1 MAAKLRYLAAFI
13 MQSRPK
19 KRHRPG
25 NIIKMKA
32 PTIKL
37 QKVSTH
43 VAVAMIFLG
52 SLSLAACGGGG
63 SSSSAATTPVN
74 LSAVQKNYESFSL
87 ASNGGAHYLRGSLLI
102 SSSSTGA
109 LTVSPNSSLF
119 TQDSSLPQSPATGGP
134 QMLTTGSSTVASGF
148 AVPTLTPDR
157 YLVNGAVVTEAIPSK
172 IEVSYNGDN
181 VQEAD
186 YAADGKTVTTT
197 LLGTS
202 YTNVPLSG
210 AISASPSELFDDS
223 AVGLITNTI
232 NGSSL
237 YNKSATWQ
245 AGAAYVKV
253 TRQTVGDTVFVG
265 DCVAPA
271 TTGNNITPCSTTIS
285 TLEAIFPFTSV
296 NDGKTYNLSDGQIVT
311 LAGGIRAWVANTLMK
326 TATPEYRV
334 LYQSNGEIFEG
345 ALMKDGTTLALFP
358 PGSTTAQNFYIFL
371 NKAAVQSIS
380 SALTF

>member
-1 MAAKLRYLAAFI
+1 
-13 MQSRPK
+13 
-19 KRHRPG
+19 
-25 NIIKMKA
+25 MKA
-32 PTIKL
+32 PKIKL
-37 QKVSTH
+37 QEISTH
-43 VAVAMIFLG
+43 VALAVTFIG
-52 SLSLAACGGGG
+52 VLSLTACGGGG
-63 SSSSAATTPVN
+63 SSGSAATTPAN
-74 LSAVQKNYESFSL
+74 LSAVQQNYESFTL

-109 LTVSPNSSLF
+109 LTVSPSSSLF
-119 TQDSSLPQSPATGGP
+119 TQDSSLPQSPATSGP
-134 QMLTTGSSTVASGF
+134 QMLTTGMSTVASGF

-157 YLVNGAVVTEAIPSK
+157 YLVNGAVVTEAIPAQVQ
-172 IEVSYNGDN
+172 VSYVGDN
-181 VQEAD
+181 VQETD
-186 YAADGKTVTTT
+186 YATDGKTVTMT
-197 LLGTS
+197 LLGTN

-223 AVGLITNTI
+223 ALGLITNTV

-245 AGAAYVKV
+245 AGAAYMKV
-253 TRQTVGDTVFVG
+253 TRQVVGDTVFVG

-285 TLEAIFPFTSV
+285 TLEAFFPFTSA

-311 LAGGIRAWVANTLMK
+311 LAGGIRAWVANTLMN

-334 LYQSNGEIFEG
+334 LYQNNGEIFEG
-345 ALMKDGTTLALFP
+345 ALMKDGTTLSLFP
-358 PGSTTAQNFYIFL
+358 AGSTTAQNFYIFL